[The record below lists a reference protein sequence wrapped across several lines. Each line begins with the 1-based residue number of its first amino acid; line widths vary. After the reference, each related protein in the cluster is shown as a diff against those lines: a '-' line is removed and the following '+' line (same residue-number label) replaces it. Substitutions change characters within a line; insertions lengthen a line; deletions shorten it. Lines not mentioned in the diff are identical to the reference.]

1 MMCMKMKHY
10 IFKAFVIMIIS
21 FLICNLIWLLHDV
34 YKDPI
39 SKYHAQEKLVAYLER
54 KYPEYETTYEL
65 EKITYNYKKR
75 SYTIRCVNKAQ
86 PLFYFDVMLDY
97 KDNIYD
103 TYQENILEGSVAWTA
118 YVNQQYQA
126 IEEAQRQECER
137 SFGYCY
143 SSYDM
148 IGINEKT
155 KEDFFRNQNMDS
167 LNVLT
172 INGNRINDL
181 SASSI
186 ADAFRELKA
195 IFEKSNV
202 LIRSYSIDFMDE
214 TGSKGINIYNVSGE
228 IIDRN
233 DFETLMA
240 QVKES
245 NDQFIDLYGFYA
257 LGVEVTIEEE

>member
-1 MMCMKMKHY
+1 MKMKNHVL
-10 IFKAFVIMIIS
+10 KAFVIMIVS
-21 FLICNLIWLLHDV
+21 FLVFNLLWLLHDV

-39 SKYHAQEKLVAYLER
+39 SKYHAQKKLVAYLED
-54 KYPEYETTYEL
+54 KYPDYEMTYEL
-65 EKITYNYKKR
+65 ENIAYHYKKR

-86 PLFYFDVMLDY
+86 PLFYFDVTLDY

-103 TYQENILEGSVAWTA
+103 TYRENILEGSIAWTA

-126 IEEAQRQECER
+126 IDETLHQECEQT
-137 SFGYCY
+137 FDYCY

-172 INGNRINDL
+172 INGNCINDL

-186 ADAFRELKA
+186 ANAFRELKA
-195 IFEKSNV
+195 IYEKSDV
-202 LIRSYSIDFMDE
+202 SIRSYSIDFMDE
-214 TGSKGINIYNVSGE
+214 TGSKGINIYNVPGE
-228 IIDRN
+228 IIDRKN
-233 DFETLMA
+233 FETLMA

-245 NDQFIDLYGFYA
+245 NDQFMDVYGFYA
-257 LGVEVTIEEE
+257 LQVEITIEEE